1 MSSNLSVRTTAVLKR
16 ASLTLKEAVKMSLQ
30 DLAKLPNSSLLCA
43 HEVKSHA
50 TVEDDRPGWEFQCYG
65 MEESALRRMVDKPC
79 LGATITPPQMI
90 AMSILSDVQELIA
103 NGQEFMGGTQKSP
116 PVFETARQYINRAKW
131 IINERL
137 VDK

>member
-1 MSSNLSVRTTAVLKR
+1 MSSYLSVRATAVLKR

-30 DLAKLPNSSLLCA
+30 DLAKLPNSNLLCA
-43 HEVKSHA
+43 HEIKSHA
-50 TVEDDRPGWEFQCYG
+50 TVEDDRPGWELQCYG
-65 MEESALRRMVDKPC
+65 MERSALRRMVDEPS
-79 LGATITPPQMI
+79 LGTPPQMI
-90 AMSILSDVQELIA
+90 ALSILSDVQELIA

>member
-16 ASLTLKEAVKMSLQ
+16 ASLTLQEAVKMSLQ

-50 TVEDDRPGWEFQCYG
+50 TVEDDRPGWELQCYG
-65 MEESALRRMVDKPC
+65 MKENTLRHMVDKPC
-79 LGATITPPQMI
+79 LGTPPQMI

-131 IINERL
+131 IISERL
-137 VDK
+137 VNK